1 MVNTERLYIELQ
13 HAIQEVGFV
22 ECSDLPDFFF
32 PDDFLLG
39 RPEGF
44 REERVHYSDRETRD
58 DVAKIAKGICSKC
71 PVQEL
76 CLGYATAA
84 NMKGI
89 WGGTTEAERKARAD
103 LSGQ

>member
-1 MVNTERLYIELQ
+1 LVNTERLYIELQ
-13 HAIQEVGFV
+13 HAIREVGFV

-44 REERVHYSDRETRD
+44 REERLHPSDRQTRD
-58 DVAKIAKGICSKC
+58 EVAEIAKAICSKC
-71 PVQEL
+71 PIRDL
-76 CLGYATAA
+76 CLGYAVAA

-89 WGGTTEAERKARAD
+89 WGGTTEAERNATAARLD
-103 LSGQ
+103 R